1 MEEDAITDRSI
12 NYRTS
17 RPSAEKTERMQRSH
31 SSNSENRTPS
41 YLRPTQAFLN
51 SIDKMVRPRFKDM

>member
-1 MEEDAITDRSI
+1 MDEGTPTDRSI

-17 RPSAEKTERMQRSH
+17 RPSAEKTERQRSH
-31 SSNSENRTPS
+31 SSNSETRPPS

-51 SIDKMVRPRFKDM
+51 SIDKMVRPRFTDM